1 MKKIL
6 FYIAALLTF
15 NCTYAATFTSAA
27 SGNWNAP
34 ATWTVTGVSATGV
47 PTSVDDVTILATH
60 TIAHNIT
67 TTICRN
73 LTINVGG
80 TFTVNG
86 NSKVY
91 GNLLINGTITGSTA
105 FYFYGVGCTIDI
117 PLAPYYNGGNWNFMQ
132 NTSYTI
138 TAMTAIYKTNYFYL
152 KTNASLTNNGIVS
165 LSGGSIQN
173 AGTYVNSTNSYLK
186 IGRPFTGTGTWNFT
200 ASGNSFVITG
210 NFVTN
215 INALTY
221 YNLTISPTSAHTKN
235 LLGNITVSNNLTL
248 SNFLTL
254 NWANFNI
261 TLGGNWVNTAN
272 ITGTN
277 QGTITF
283 NGSGAQ
289 AITRA
294 SAETFN
300 NAILSGTGTIT
311 SGSNLT
317 CTGNYSLTSGTH
329 DLSAGPYN
337 LNIGG
342 NFTNSGG
349 TFTPGLDTV
358 TFNGAAAQS
367 ISTASPIT
375 FNTLISN
382 NTSASGG
389 VTLTTGSISIS
400 NLLSVNSQSFN
411 ATLPQTVTLTATG
424 ATTNGKIGPVGA
436 AASLTGTGWIIQSYI
451 AGPTT
456 GGWQYLGSP
465 VAATTLADWD
475 NDADFWISGA
485 GGNDGY
491 SCCPIFRS
499 VRTMVAPANNPFT
512 YANVLTVA
520 TALTPCKGFMVW
532 IADIYSPSMLNNPR
546 IFDVKGTP
554 TYGTRNY
561 AVLATGYNLLSN
573 PYACPITFASVVA
586 SSSATINS
594 DFLIINGNG
603 NYSTSPNGGVIA
615 ASQGFLAYVTAAGN
629 ATFSENHKST
639 IASPNIV
646 RMGNPEN
653 YLKIKTSN
661 EINGLGGEATIQIN
675 QDAINGE
682 DVYDL
687 PFLSSPYEEATN
699 IWTSDKDNKDLLYNV
714 LNANSDE
721 LSIPMSIVA
730 GTTGKQLVTFNG
742 LNSISSYTCAN
753 LEDLSTGKKMDL
765 KYQDF
770 YSFDANN
777 VGEKHDFII
786 HLNRSGDCLLKD
798 QNINES
804 LEALTQAYINDNKIF
819 VKFDFEELSD
829 VNVALFNSMGQQVTN
844 PQNFSVS
851 NQTICLENPGAHGI
865 YFVRIIKGNE
875 VVTKKIYL

>member
-1 MKKIL
+1 MMKNLL
-6 FYIAALLTF
+6 FYLPALLTF
-15 NCTYAATFTSAA
+15 NCTYAATFTSQQ
-27 SGNWNAP
+27 SGNWDAP
-34 ATWTVTGVSATGV
+34 ATWTIIGVTTTGV
-47 PTSVDDVTILATH
+47 PTRYDDVTIAATH
-60 TIAHNIT
+60 TITHNIT
-67 TTICRN
+67 TTKCRN
-73 LTINVGG
+73 LTIDVGG
-80 TFTVNG
+80 TFLVNG
-86 NSKVY
+86 VTLVY
-91 GNLLINGTITGSTA
+91 GNLLINGTFTGTTTLQ
-105 FYFYGVGCTIDI
+105 FFGTNCTIDI
-117 PLAPYYNGGNWNFMQ
+117 PLAPFYNPGNWYFRNSA
-132 NTSYTI
+132 SYTI
-138 TAMTAIYKTNYFYL
+138 TAATIISKINYFYVYAG
-152 KTNASLTNNGIVS
+152 TSLTNNGLIS
-165 LSGGSIQN
+165 LGGGSISN
-173 AGTYVNSTNSYLK
+173 SGTFVNSTNAYLR
-186 IGRPFTGTGTWNFT
+186 IARPFTGSGIWNFT
-200 ASGNSFVITG
+200 ASGNSLVIAG
-210 NFVTN
+210 NYITN
-215 INALTY
+215 IRALTY
-221 YNLTISPTSAHTKN
+221 YNLIISPTSAHTKS
-235 LLGNITVSNNLTL
+235 LLGNITVSNDLTL

-261 TLGGNWVNTAN
+261 TLGGNWINTAN

-329 DLSAGPYN
+329 DLSGGPYN

-358 TFNGAAAQS
+358 TFNGAAAQT
-367 ISTASPIT
+367 ISSASPTT

-382 NTSASGG
+382 NTSGG
-389 VTLTTGSISIS
+389 VSVTTGSISIS

-411 ATLPQTVTLTATG
+411 ATLPQTVTIPATG

-475 NDADFWISGA
+475 NDAGFYMSQT
-485 GGNDGY
+485 GGNDGNTVPTFY
-491 SCCPIFRS
+491 S
-499 VRTMVAPANNPFT
+499 VRTVNAPSNLT
-512 YANVLTVA
+512 YSNVSTQA
-520 TALTPCKGFMVW
+520 TALTPCRGFMLW
-532 IADIYSPSMLNNPR
+532 MADNNSPSPMLTAPR
-546 IFDVKGTP
+546 IFDVRGTP
-554 TYGTRNY
+554 NYGTLNY

-594 DFLIINGNG
+594 TFVIVNGNG
-603 NYSTSPNGGVIA
+603 TYSNSPNGGVIA

-629 ATFSENHKST
+629 ATFSENHKTT

-675 QDAINGE
+675 EDAINGE

-742 LNSISSYTCAN
+742 LNSISSYTCAS

>member
-1 MKKIL
+1 MMKKIL
-6 FYIAALLTF
+6 FYLAALLTF
-15 NCTYAATFTSAA
+15 NCTYAATFTSIA

-34 ATWTVTGVSATGV
+34 ATWTGGSGI
-47 PTSVDDVTILATH
+47 PTIADDVVIDASH
-60 TIAHNIT
+60 TVSHIGIIT
-67 TTICRN
+67 TSCRN

-80 TFTVNG
+80 TFTVSG

-91 GNLLINGTITGSTA
+91 GNLQILGTITGSTA
-105 FYFYGVGCTIDI
+105 FYFYGVGCTIDK

-132 NTSYTI
+132 NSSYTI
-138 TAMTAIYKTNYFYL
+138 TAVTVISKINYFYL
-152 KTNASLTNNGIVS
+152 KTNASLTNNGSIT
-165 LSGGSIQN
+165 LTGGSIN
-173 AGTYVNSTNSYLK
+173 NVGTYVNSTNSYLR
-186 IGRPFTGTGTWNFT
+186 IARSFTGTGTWNFT

-221 YNLTISPTSAHTKN
+221 YNLTISSSTAHTKN
-235 LLGNITVSNNLTL
+235 LLGNITVSNDLTL

-261 TLGGNWVNTAN
+261 TLGGNWVNTAD

-300 NAILSGTGTIT
+300 NAVLSGTGTIT

-329 DLSAGPYN
+329 DLSVGPYN

-358 TFNGAAAQS
+358 TFNGAAAQT
-367 ISTASPIT
+367 ISSASPTT

-382 NTSASGG
+382 NTSGG
-389 VTLTTGSISIS
+389 VSVTTGSISIS
-400 NLLSVNSQSFN
+400 NLLSVNSQFFKAS
-411 ATLPQTVTLTATG
+411 PGTVTIAATG
-424 ATTNGKIGPVGA
+424 ATTGGRIGTIPA
-436 AASLTGTGWIIQSYI
+436 AASLQGTDWIIQSYI
-451 AGPTT
+451 DGPTT

-465 VAATTLADWD
+465 VATTTLADWD
-475 NDADFWISGA
+475 NDAGFWMSGT
-485 GGNDGY
+485 GGNDGNT
-491 SCCPIFRS
+491 SPMFRS
-499 VRTMVAPANNPFT
+499 VRTVVAPSNIT
-512 YANVLTVA
+512 YANVTTQA
-520 TALTPCKGFMVW
+520 TALTPCIGFMVW
-532 IADIYSPSMLNNPR
+532 MADNNSPSPMLTAPR

-554 TYGTRNY
+554 TYGTLNF

-594 DFLIINGNG
+594 AFTIVNANGT
-603 NYSTSPNGGVIA
+603 YSTSPNGGVIA

-629 ATFSENHKST
+629 ATFSENHKTT

-675 QDAINGE
+675 EDAINGE

-721 LSIPMSIVA
+721 LAIPMSIVA

-777 VGEKHDFII
+777 VGEKYDFII

>member
-1 MKKIL
+1 MMKKIL
-6 FYIAALLTF
+6 FYLAALLTF
-15 NCTYAATFTSAA
+15 NCTYAATFKSAA
-27 SGNWNAP
+27 SGNWDAP
-34 ATWTVTGVSATGV
+34 TTWIVIGVSATGV
-47 PTSVDDVTILATH
+47 PTRYDDVTIAATH
-60 TIAHNIT
+60 VIAHNISNT
-67 TTICRN
+67 RCRS
-73 LTINVGG
+73 LTIDING
-80 TFTVNG
+80 TFLVSPTTLI
-86 NSKVY
+86 Y
-91 GNLLINGTITGSTA
+91 GNLLINGSFIGTTTLQ
-105 FYFYGVGCTIDI
+105 FYGVGCTIDI
-117 PLAPYYNGGNWNFMQ
+117 PLAPYYNPGNWYFR
-132 NTSYTI
+132 NTASYTI
-138 TAMTAIYKTNYFYL
+138 TAATTISKVNYFVLYSG
-152 KTNASLTNNGIVS
+152 TSLTNNGAVS
-165 LSGGSIQN
+165 LNGGSIQN
-173 AGTYVNSTNSYLK
+173 YGTFVNSTNAYLR
-186 IGRPFTGTGTWNFT
+186 ISQPFTGPGTWNFT
-200 ASGNSFVITG
+200 AFGNSLVIAG
-210 NFVTN
+210 NSITN

-221 YNLTISPTSAHTKN
+221 YNLTISPSTAHTKN
-235 LLGNITVSNNLTL
+235 LLGNIIVSNNLTL

-261 TLGGNWVNTAN
+261 TLGGNWINTAN

-300 NAILSGTGTIT
+300 NAVLSGTGTIT

-317 CTGNYSLTSGTH
+317 CTGNYSLISGTH
-329 DLSAGPYN
+329 DLSVGPYN

-382 NTSASGG
+382 NTSGG
-389 VTLTTGSISIS
+389 VSLTTGSISIS

-411 ATLPQTVTLTATG
+411 ATLPQTVTIPATG
-424 ATTNGKIGPVGA
+424 AITSGRIGPVGA
-436 AASLTGTGWIIQSYI
+436 GASLMGNGWIIQSYI

-465 VAATTLADWD
+465 VVATTLADWD
-475 NDADFWISGA
+475 NDAGFWMSGT
-485 GGNDGY
+485 GGNDGNT
-491 SCCPIFRS
+491 SPMFRS
-499 VRTMVAPANNPFT
+499 VRTVVAPSNIT
-512 YANVLTVA
+512 YANVTTQA
-520 TALTPCKGFMVW
+520 TALTPCKGFMLW
-532 IADIYSPSMLNNPR
+532 MADNNSPSPMLTAPR
-546 IFDVKGTP
+546 IFDVRGTP
-554 TYGTRNY
+554 NYGTLNY

-586 SSSATINS
+586 ASSATINS
-594 DFLIINGNG
+594 TFVIVNADGT
-603 NYSTSPNGGVIA
+603 YSNSPNGGVIA
-615 ASQGFLAYVTAAGN
+615 ASQGFLAWVTAAGN
-629 ATFSENHKST
+629 ATFSENHKTT

-661 EINGLGGEATIQIN
+661 GINGLGGEATIQSN
-675 QDAINGE
+675 EAAINGE

-742 LNSISSYTCAN
+742 LKSISSYTCAN

-844 PQNFSVS
+844 PQNFTVS
-851 NQTICLENPGAHGI
+851 KQTICLENPGAHGI

>member
-1 MKKIL
+1 MMKKIL

-27 SGNWNAP
+27 SGNWNVA
-34 ATWTVTGVSATGV
+34 ATWTGGSGI
-47 PTSVDDVTILATH
+47 PTLADDVVIDSLH
-60 TIAHNIT
+60 TISHTGIIT
-67 TTICRN
+67 TSCRN

-80 TFTVNG
+80 TFTVSG

-91 GNLLINGTITGSTA
+91 GNLQILGTITGSTA
-105 FYFYGVGCTIDI
+105 FYFYGVGDTINI
-117 PLAPYYNGGNWNFMQ
+117 PNAPFYNGGNWNFMQ

-138 TAMTAIYKTNYFYL
+138 TAATVISKTNYFYL
-152 KTNASLTNNGIVS
+152 KTNASLTNNGIIS

-173 AGTYVNSTNSYLK
+173 AGTYVNSTNSYLR
-186 IGRPFTGTGTWNFT
+186 IARAFTGTGSWNFT

-221 YNLTISPTSAHTKN
+221 YNLTISPSTAHTKN

-261 TLGGNWVNTAN
+261 TLGGNWINTAN

-358 TFNGAAAQS
+358 TFNGAAAQT
-367 ISTASPIT
+367 ISTSSPIT

-382 NTSASGG
+382 NTSG
-389 VTLTTGSISIS
+389 VGVSLTTGSISIS

-411 ATLPQTVTLTATG
+411 VSTPATVTLTATG

-436 AASLTGTGWIIQSYI
+436 AASLTGNGWIIQSYI

-465 VAATTLADWD
+465 VVASTLADWD
-475 NDADFWISGA
+475 NDAGFYMSQT
-485 GGNDGY
+485 GGNDGNTVPTFY
-491 SCCPIFRS
+491 S
-499 VRTMVAPANNPFT
+499 VRTVNAPSNLT
-512 YANVLTVA
+512 YSNVSTQA
-520 TALTPCKGFMVW
+520 TALTPCRGFMVW
-532 IADIYSPSMLNNPR
+532 MADNNSPSPMLTAPR
-546 IFDVKGTP
+546 IFDVRGTP
-554 TYGTRNY
+554 NYGTLNY

-594 DFLIINGNG
+594 AFRIVNANGT
-603 NYSTSPNGGVIA
+603 YSTSPNGGVIA

-629 ATFSENHKST
+629 ATFSENHKTT

-675 QDAINGE
+675 EDAINGE

-742 LNSISSYTCAN
+742 LNSISSYTCAK
-753 LEDLSTGKKMDL
+753 LVDLSTGKKMDL

>member
-1 MKKIL
+1 MKKLL
-6 FYIAALLTF
+6 FYLVALLTI

-27 SGNWNAP
+27 TGNWNAP
-34 ATWTVTGVSATGV
+34 ATWTVIGVSATGV
-47 PTSVDDVTILATH
+47 PTRYDDVTIAATD
-60 TIAHNIT
+60 TITHNIAT
-67 TTICRN
+67 TKCRS
-73 LTINVGG
+73 LTIDTGG
-80 TFTVNG
+80 TFLVSGSTL
-86 NSKVY
+86 VY
-91 GNLLINGTITGSTA
+91 GNLLINGSVIGTTT
-105 FYFYGVGCTIDI
+105 FQFYGVGRTIDI
-117 PLAPYYNGGNWNFMQ
+117 PLAPYYNPGNWYFR
-132 NTSYTI
+132 NTASYTI
-138 TAMTAIYKTNYFYL
+138 TAATTISKGNYFILY
-152 KTNASLTNNGIVS
+152 TGTSLTNNGAVS
-165 LSGGSIQN
+165 LNGGSIQN
-173 AGTYVNSTNSYLK
+173 YGTFVNSTNAYLT
-186 IGRPFTGTGTWNFT
+186 IARPFTGSGIWNFT
-200 ASGNSFVITG
+200 ASGNSLVIAG
-210 NFVTN
+210 NSITN

-235 LLGNITVSNNLTL
+235 LLGNITVSNDLTL

-261 TLGGNWVNTAN
+261 TLGGNWINTAG

-329 DLSAGPYN
+329 DLSVGPYN

-358 TFNGAAAQS
+358 TFNGAAAQT
-367 ISTASPIT
+367 ISSASPIT

-382 NTSASGG
+382 NTSGG
-389 VTLTTGSISIS
+389 VSVTTGSISIS

-411 ATLPQTVTLTATG
+411 VYTPATVTLTATG

-475 NDADFWISGA
+475 NDAGFWMSGT
-485 GGNDGY
+485 GGNDGNT
-491 SCCPIFRS
+491 SPMFRS
-499 VRTMVAPANNPFT
+499 VRTVVAPSNIT
-512 YANVLTVA
+512 YANVTTQA

-532 IADIYSPSMLNNPR
+532 MADNNSPSPMLTAPR
-546 IFDVKGTP
+546 IFDVRGTP
-554 TYGTRNY
+554 NYGTLNY

-594 DFLIINGNG
+594 TFVIVNANGT
-603 NYSTSPNGGVIA
+603 YSNSPNGGVIA
-615 ASQGFLAYVTAAGN
+615 ASQGFLAWVTAAGN
-629 ATFSENHKST
+629 ATFSENHKTT

-675 QDAINGE
+675 EDAINGE

-742 LNSISSYTCAN
+742 LNSISSYTCAS

-829 VNVALFNSMGQQVTN
+829 VNVALFNSMGQQVTD
-844 PQNFSVS
+844 PQNFTVS

>member
-6 FYIAALLTF
+6 FYLAALLTF

-34 ATWTVTGVSATGV
+34 ATWTVIGVSATGV
-47 PTSVDDVTILATH
+47 PTSVDDVTIAATH
-60 TIAHNIT
+60 TILHNIT
-67 TTICRN
+67 TTICRD

-80 TFTVNG
+80 TFTLSG
-86 NSKVY
+86 YTKIY
-91 GNLLINGTITGSTA
+91 GNFLLNGSVTGSTS

-117 PLAPYYNGGNWNFMQ
+117 PLSTYTNGGNWYFLQ
-132 NTSYTI
+132 NSSYTI
-138 TAMTAIYKTNYFYL
+138 SAATVLSKTNYFYIR
-152 KTNASLTNNGIVS
+152 TNGSLTNNGSIS
-165 LSGGSIQN
+165 LNGGSINN
-173 AGTYVNSTNSYLK
+173 AGTYINSTNAYLK
-186 IGRPFTGTGTWNFT
+186 IARAFSGSGIWNFT
-200 ASGNSFVITG
+200 ASGNSLVISG
-210 NFVTN
+210 NYITN
-215 INALTY
+215 IIALTY
-221 YNLTISPTSAHTKN
+221 YNLIISPTSAHTKS
-235 LLGNITVSNNLTL
+235 LLGNITVSNDLTL

-261 TLGGNWVNTAN
+261 TLGGNWINTAN

-300 NAILSGTGTIT
+300 NAVLSGTGTIT

-329 DLSAGPYN
+329 DLSVGPYN

-382 NTSASGG
+382 NTSGG
-389 VTLTTGSISIS
+389 VSLTTGSISIS

-411 ATLPQTVTLTATG
+411 AMLPQTVTIPATG
-424 ATTNGKIGPVGA
+424 AITSGRIGPVGA

-475 NDADFWISGA
+475 NDAGFWMSGT
-485 GGNDGY
+485 GGNDGNT
-491 SCCPIFRS
+491 SPMFRS
-499 VRTMVAPANNPFT
+499 VRTVVAPSNIT
-512 YANVLTVA
+512 YANVTTQA

-532 IADIYSPSMLNNPR
+532 MADNNSPSPMLTAPR

-554 TYGTRNY
+554 TYGTLNY

-594 DFLIINGNG
+594 TFVIVNANGT
-603 NYSTSPNGGVIA
+603 YSNSPNGGVIA
-615 ASQGFLAYVTAAGN
+615 ASQGFLVWVTAAGN
-629 ATFSENHKST
+629 ATFSENHKTT

-675 QDAINGE
+675 EDAINGE

-721 LSIPMSIVA
+721 LDIPMSIVA

-753 LEDLSTGKKMDL
+753 LVDLSTGKKMDL

-844 PQNFSVS
+844 PQNFTVS

-875 VVTKKIYL
+875 VITKKIYL

>member
-1 MKKIL
+1 MMKKIL
-6 FYIAALLTF
+6 FYLAALLTF

-34 ATWTVTGVSATGV
+34 ATWTVIGVSATGV
-47 PTSVDDVTILATH
+47 PTSVDDVTIAATH

-67 TTICRN
+67 TTNCRN
-73 LTINVGG
+73 LTIDVGG

-86 NSKVY
+86 ITKVY

-105 FYFYGVGCTIDI
+105 FYFYGVGCTIHK
-117 PLAPYYNGGNWNFMQ
+117 PLAPYYNGGNWNFMA
-132 NTSYTI
+132 NSVYTI
-138 TAMTAIYKTNYFYL
+138 TAPTVISKNNYFYL
-152 KTNASLTNNGIVS
+152 KTNASLTNNGIVA
-165 LSGGSIQN
+165 LNGGSIQN
-173 AGTYVNSTNSYLK
+173 AGTYVNSTNSYLR
-186 IGRPFTGTGTWNFT
+186 IARSFTGTGTWNFT

-210 NFVTN
+210 NLVTN

-235 LLGNITVSNNLTL
+235 LLGNITVSNDLTL

-261 TLGGNWVNTAN
+261 TLGGNWINTAG

-289 AITRA
+289 TITRA
-294 SAETFN
+294 SAETFK
-300 NAILSGTGTIT
+300 NAVLSGTGTIT

-358 TFNGAAAQS
+358 TFNGAAAQT

-382 NTSASGG
+382 NTSGG
-389 VTLTTGSISIS
+389 VSLTTGSISIS

-465 VAATTLADWD
+465 VAASTLADWD
-475 NDADFWISGA
+475 NDAGFYMSQT
-485 GGNDGY
+485 GGNDGNTVPTFY
-491 SCCPIFRS
+491 S
-499 VRTMVAPANNPFT
+499 VRTVNAPSLT
-512 YANVLTVA
+512 YSNVSTQA
-520 TALTPCKGFMVW
+520 TALTPCRGFMLW
-532 IADIYSPSMLNNPR
+532 MADNNSPSPMLTAPR
-546 IFDVKGTP
+546 IFDVRGTP
-554 TYGTRNY
+554 NYGTLNY

-594 DFLIINGNG
+594 TFVIVNANGT
-603 NYSTSPNGGVIA
+603 YSNSPNGGVIA
-615 ASQGFLAYVTAAGN
+615 ASQGFLAHVTAAGN
-629 ATFSENHKST
+629 ATFSENHKTT

-675 QDAINGE
+675 EDAINGE

-730 GTTGKQLVTFNG
+730 VTTGKQLVTFNG